1 MVKIYIYI
9 YIKENDIFVTG
20 SKDGIQQVPPPPLW
34 QGSSI
39 IKGNATSIHSQVT
52 DAQET
57 RQPTWVFT
65 KHKHASVSALGTT
78 TKKYSVHVEI

>member
-1 MVKIYIYI
+1 MAFNRYHHHHAGKA
-9 YIKENDIFVTG
+9 
-20 SKDGIQQVPPPPLW
+20 PL
-34 QGSSI
+34 